1 MQNKKCVL
9 MVDDDPRVL
18 SMLEEALAHP
28 DLILAKAPDALKAF
42 ILARNLSPL
51 LIICDI
57 QMPGYGDGTKVLK
70 LLREDPSIALVPILF
85 ITGMDMEKARALL
98 PANDKTIGLMAKPLD
113 LPKIREYV
121 WALAGV
127 TVPSR

>member
-1 MQNKKCVL
+1 MPNNKCIL
-9 MVDDDPRVL
+9 MVDDDPRIL
-18 SMLEEALAHP
+18 LMLEETLAHP
-28 DLILAKAPDALKAF
+28 ELTLKKAPDALKAF
-42 ILARNLSPL
+42 IAARNLSPI

-70 LLREDPSIALVPILF
+70 LLREDPRGARVPILF